1 VRAAIGT
8 PTLEAAADAVR
19 ETCELQLGLAL
30 RSLPPCDRA
39 AAGTEGWCRSGIDL
53 ATHGGRWRLTLV
65 VDAPSAR
72 RLAQSL
78 FALDPDEEPARE
90 ELADALNE
98 LVNIAAGVFKR
109 NHLGSSL
116 RLDLPAFAAGWPDT
130 ASYEC
135 GRETV
140 RLAAG
145 VADPQFHVLLGWM
158 QTDEPGDGRDE
169 S

>member
-1 VRAAIGT
+1 MKAATGT

-39 AAGTEGWCRSGIDL
+39 AAGAEGWCRSGIDL
-53 ATHGGRWRLTLV
+53 DARGGRWRLTLV
-65 VDAPSAR
+65 ADKLSAR
-72 RLAQSL
+72 RLAQRL
-78 FALDPDEEPARE
+78 YALDPAEEPGRE

-109 NHLGSSL
+109 DHHGAVLHLA
-116 RLDLPAFAAGWPDT
+116 LPVFATGWPDQEPS
-130 ASYEC
+130 AH
-135 GRETV
+135 GREAV
-140 RLAAG
+140 RLAASA
-145 VADPQFHVLLGWM
+145 ADPQFHVLLGWL
-158 QTDEPGDGRDE
+158 QSDEPGDGRDD